1 MSIATAEKLGFRLPA
16 MFRALGSRNYRLFF
30 VGQGLSL
37 IGTWMT
43 RIATSWLIYSLTH
56 SALLLGTLGFAG
68 QIPTFLLAPVAGV
81 LVDRW
86 DRYKIMIATQT
97 LSMIQSFALAFLT
110 LTHRITVTDVLLLS
124 IAQGLINAFD
134 TPARQ
139 SYMVRLVDRREDLSN
154 AIALNS
160 SLVNSARL
168 IGPAIAGV
176 IIAAVGTGWCFFADG
191 VSFLAV
197 IGSLLMMRVDQSQNR
212 PIATDKARS
221 ILGEFREGW
230 KYVGEFKTVRNVLL
244 LLGLICL
251 MGMPYTVLLPLF
263 ATRVLHGGAKTLG
276 WLMSSVGVGAVIG
289 SLVVA
294 ARKSVIGL
302 GRVMATAAVIFGVG
316 LTAFSL
322 SHIFWVSML
331 LLMVT
336 GFGFVTQLASSNTLI
351 QTVVEDKMRGR
362 VMSFYTM
369 AFFGTTPFGSLL
381 AGVCASKFGAA
392 WTLCGGGALCVV
404 GGAWFAATLPALRQ
418 ELRPI
423 YKRMGILP
431 AAELEAV
438 GLAPA
443 PIQNS
448 GAPV

>member
-1 MSIATAEKLGFRLPA
+1 
-16 MFRALGSRNYRLFF
+16 MFRALGARNYRLFF

-86 DRYKIMIATQT
+86 DRYKIMIVTQV
-97 LSMIQSFALAFLT
+97 LSMIQSFALAALT
-110 LTHRITVTDVLLLS
+110 LTHRITVMDVLALS
-124 IAQGLINAFD
+124 VVQGLINAFD

-176 IIAAVGTGWCFFADG
+176 IIAAVGTGWCFLADG
-191 VSFLAV
+191 FSFLAV
-197 IGSLLMMRVDQSQNR
+197 IGSLLMMRVDKSQNL
-212 PIATDKARS
+212 PTASDKARS
-221 ILGEFREGW
+221 ILREFQEGW
-230 KYVGEFKTVRNVLL
+230 VYVGEFKTVRNVLL

-289 SLVVA
+289 ALVVA
-294 ARKSVIGL
+294 ARKSVVGL
-302 GRVMATAAVIFGVG
+302 GRNMAMAAAIFGIG
-316 LTAFSL
+316 LIAFSL
-322 SHIFWVSML
+322 SHLFWLSMI

-336 GFGFVTQLASSNTLI
+336 GFGFITQLASSNTLI
-351 QTVVEDKMRGR
+351 QTVVDDKMRGR
-362 VMSFYTM
+362 VMSYYTM

-381 AGVCASKFGAA
+381 AGVCASRFGAS
-392 WTLCGGGALCVV
+392 WTLLGGGVICVAAAV
-404 GGAWFAATLPALRQ
+404 WFAANLPSLRR

-423 YKRMGILP
+423 YQRMGILP
-431 AAELEAV
+431 PSELEEA

-448 GAPV
+448 GAPA